1 MTDSVI
7 LEEKYDPHYEPTEDE
22 ILDYALWLG
31 MDPGKRDWLS
41 RHGGRASSLAGR
53 GWRQRR
59 VFVCLSASVKVC
71 DCE

>member
-41 RHGGRASSLAGR
+41 RHGGRASSL
-53 GWRQRR
+53 GWQR
-59 VFVCLSASVKVC
+59 VEAAPCLCLPVCVC
-71 DCE
+71 ESL